1 MRSQRKFDQKLSILK
16 SENHRTQYLTLTFCI
31 NRSLREASQK
41 QPRRCISHS
50 ACEFWCPDPWLAA
63 TSMDGASKK
72 RKLFHDDLDEE
83 NEEEKIEKFF
93 ALING
98 IREARDRLMSA
109 PDLALK
115 LEMDTSN
122 GNKRKLEEEKKQFT
136 VWKPSFQRE
145 DFMEETEMIRN
156 PPAAAASAMVD
167 SSQRKEVTEKD
178 DRRESLDL
186 NLSL

>member
-1 MRSQRKFDQKLSILK
+1 M
-16 SENHRTQYLTLTFCI
+16 
-31 NRSLREASQK
+31 RSLREASQK

-50 ACEFWCPDPWLAA
+50 ACEFWCPDPWLASPRIQLPA

-72 RKLFHDDLDEE
+72 RKLFHDDLD
-83 NEEEKIEKFF
+83 EEEKIEKFF

-98 IREARDRLMSA
+98 IREARDRLMNA

-122 GNKRKLEEEKKQFT
+122 GNKRKLEEKKKQFT

-145 DFMEETEMIRN
+145 DFMEETEILRN
-156 PPAAAASAMVD
+156 PPAAAASALVD
-167 SSQRKEVTEKD
+167 SPQRKEVTEKD

>member
-1 MRSQRKFDQKLSILK
+1 
-16 SENHRTQYLTLTFCI
+16 
-31 NRSLREASQK
+31 
-41 QPRRCISHS
+41 
-50 ACEFWCPDPWLAA
+50 
-63 TSMDGASKK
+63 MDGASKK

-98 IREARDRLMSA
+98 IREARDRLMNA

-115 LEMDTSN
+115 LEMDASN
-122 GNKRKLEEEKKQFT
+122 GNKRKLEEKKKQFT

-156 PPAAAASAMVD
+156 PPAAAASALVD